1 MTAGK
6 WDNSIGKS
14 RVWAERKTWREQE
27 MIEEILERYKGVI
40 KYEVRKILLQSEA
53 LQEDAMQETWI
64 RIYRSLPA
72 VASRQGKQQE
82 NYIRVIARNAAKDVR
97 SQEWKRR
104 GWENPLNEEDFPVC
118 DDYRKA
124 ETVNPELNR
133 FRMET
138 EEMENCLLELTQKER
153 DVLYLRYVEEA
164 DYEEMAIAF
173 HTSEGNCRQ
182 MVLRAKRSL
191 AQIMDKHTECEILTE
206 GRVKQ
211 KHGKE

>member
-1 MTAGK
+1 M
-6 WDNSIGKS
+6 
-14 RVWAERKTWREQE
+14 
-27 MIEEILERYKGVI
+27 
-40 KYEVRKILLQSEA
+40 
-53 LQEDAMQETWI
+53 
-64 RIYRSLPA
+64 
-72 VASRQGKQQE
+72 
-82 NYIRVIARNAAKDVR
+82 
-97 SQEWKRR
+97 
-104 GWENPLNEEDFPVC
+104 
-118 DDYRKA
+118 
-124 ETVNPELNR
+124 
-133 FRMET
+133 
-138 EEMENCLLELTQKER
+138 